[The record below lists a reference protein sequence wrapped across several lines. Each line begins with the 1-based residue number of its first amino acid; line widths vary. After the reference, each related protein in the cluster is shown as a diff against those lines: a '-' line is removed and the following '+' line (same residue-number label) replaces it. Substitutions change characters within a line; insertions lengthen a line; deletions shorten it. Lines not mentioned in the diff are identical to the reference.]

1 MISIRSKITKDI
13 LNYLFLN
20 PGESLYVNEIA
31 RILGAD
37 KRNLVKKLKELEA
50 TGILSSFTRGNQ
62 KFYGLNREYPLL
74 AEYKKI
80 ISKTSGLE
88 ARIKHLVDLAKGAE
102 SAYIFGSYAEGKMD
116 EASDIDVLVAG
127 SHKAI
132 DLTKNIYK
140 LQKET
145 GREINVISIGS
156 DELKKKLKNK
166 DPFYAGIMKGRHIK
180 IK

>member
-13 LNYLFLN
+13 LNYFFLN
-20 PGESLYVNEIA
+20 PEESLYVNEIA

-37 KRNLVKKLKELEA
+37 KRNLVKKLKELE
-50 TGILSSFTRGNQ
+50 TNGILSSFTRGNQ
-62 KFYGLNREYPLL
+62 KFYKLNKKYPLL

-88 ARIKHLVDLAKGAE
+88 SKIKRIIDLSKGVE
-102 SAYIFGSYAEGKMD
+102 NAYIFGSYAEEKMD
-116 EASDIDVLVAG
+116 EASDIDILVVG
-127 SHKAI
+127 THKAI
-132 DLTKNIYK
+132 DITKNIYK

-145 GREINVISIGS
+145 GREINVINIDS
-156 DELKKKLKNK
+156 DELKRKLSSK